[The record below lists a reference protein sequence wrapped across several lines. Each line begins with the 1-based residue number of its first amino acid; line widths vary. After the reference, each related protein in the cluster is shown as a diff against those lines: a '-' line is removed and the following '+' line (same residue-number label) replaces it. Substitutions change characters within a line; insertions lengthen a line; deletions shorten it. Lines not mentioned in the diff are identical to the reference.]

1 MRFTSRIPLRL
12 TIAGVIASVA
22 LIGWVARNTRAQDG
36 ARKEPTPAAPA
47 EDLKPV
53 PASAPLD
60 LPPPTAP
67 DATPFQLPSTPVAP
81 PPIDPTA
88 PSLAGPANDD
98 PEKNAQTFVEQNRKV
113 AQDELKKLKDE
124 AERLRTRLAKVEGGI
139 RRWEALLAALENSEK
154 SARPAFKPLSEVPT
168 ELEPAPLAKRPVDS
182 IRRRRR

>member
-1 MRFTSRIPLRL
+1 MRFPSRIPLRL

-22 LIGWVARNTRAQDG
+22 LIGWVGRISWAQDG

-47 EDLKPV
+47 EELKPV

-67 DATPFQLPSTPVAP
+67 DATPFQLPSTPGAP

-88 PSLAGPANDD
+88 SSPAGPTNDD
-98 PEKNAQTFVEQNRKV
+98 PEKNARAFVEQNRKV

-124 AERLRTRLAKVEGGI
+124 AERLRTRLGKVEGGI

-154 SARPAFKPLSEVPT
+154 TPMRAFTPLPDAPA
-168 ELEPAPLAKRPVDS
+168 ELEPVPLAKPPAIPSSPSR
-182 IRRRRR
+182 